1 VFLLEPQRTAFD
13 LNWRMFGTSIRVH
26 PMFWVFSAILG
37 WQWQRQG
44 IEYLLAW
51 IGCMFVSIL
60 VHEFGH
66 VFAGRFFGRES
77 VVILYTFGGLAV
89 GANNLPRRWERVIVC
104 LAGPAAGLVLFG
116 LVVLAMILVMQFRPE
131 TQSPIVWATLGMLWW
146 INLAWSILNLVP
158 IWPLD
163 GGQVSRE
170 VLSGIF
176 RGKGL
181 RISLG
186 ISFLLATLLAIH
198 AIMEQIGR
206 PLFPWLPIG
215 GMYTAILFGL
225 LALESFQLL
234 QQAERNRRYW
244 HQDDSTPW
252 ERDPTIWR
260 R

>member
-13 LNWRMFGTSIRVH
+13 LNWQMFGTSIRVH
-26 PMFWVFSAILG
+26 PMFWVFSAVLG
-37 WQWQRQG
+37 WQWQRLG
-44 IEYLLAW
+44 IEYLLIW
-51 IGCMFVSIL
+51 IACVFVSIL

-66 VFAGRFFGRES
+66 VFAGRIFGRES
-77 VVILYTFGGLAV
+77 AIVLYTFGGLAI
-89 GANNLPRRWERVIVC
+89 GANNLPRRWQRILVC
-104 LAGPAAGLVLFG
+104 LAGPAAGLALFG
-116 LVVLAMILVMQFRPE
+116 LVFMIALFRPE
-131 TQSPIVWATLGMLWW
+131 IQSRLVWFALGRLAW
-146 INLAWSILNLVP
+146 INLAWSVLNLIP

-170 VLSGIF
+170 ALSGIF
-176 RGKGL
+176 PGNGL
-181 RISLG
+181 RLSLG
-186 ISFLLATLLAIH
+186 ISFLLAALLAIH
-198 AIMEQIGR
+198 AIMEQNGR

-215 GMYTAILFGL
+215 GTYTAILFGL

-244 HQDDSTPW
+244 HQDEGTPW